1 MKYKREIEI
10 KYNESRSTN
19 VNDRFKGSYTDI
31 SSIKEYKEL

>member
-19 VNDRFKGSYTDI
+19 VIDRFKGSYTNI
-31 SSIKEYKEL
+31 SSIKE